1 MVWPQ
6 NIVLCYLALALSRF
20 VVHFIT
26 WLWKRECTNCHP
38 CHVKKTS
45 FEPHTASYII
55 VLSSNVEAAISLYC
69 NSVHSTFP
77 RQQWMAWLCVRAQ
90 QASNPNGDKI
100 SLFLSRLHNG
110 SGGGG
115 ETSTF
120 PHYDWVGIKKPSGN
134 LIAELMGSWP
144 TTVVNDLKLCSLLPT
159 AGRSASFLTTNRLLR
174 IHRAMARQYAE
185 QQNCFSL

>member
-115 ETSTF
+115 NIDIS
-120 PHYDWVGIKKPSGN
+120 PLRLSRHKKTIRKSDCRTYGK
-134 LIAELMGSWP
+134 LTHHCCEWP
-144 TTVVNDLKLCSLLPT
+144 EAL
-159 AGRSASFLTTNRLLR
+159 
-174 IHRAMARQYAE
+174 
-185 QQNCFSL
+185 

>member
-1 MVWPQ
+1 M
-6 NIVLCYLALALSRF
+6 S
-20 VVHFIT
+20 
-26 WLWKRECTNCHP
+26 KRL
-38 CHVKKTS
+38 
-45 FEPHTASYII
+45 EPHTASYII
-55 VLSSNVEAAISLYC
+55 VLSCNVDAAISLYC

-100 SLFLSRLHNG
+100 SLFLSRLNNG

-115 ETSTF
+115 GDIDIS
-120 PHYDWVGIKKPSGN
+120 PLRLSRHKKTSGN

-144 TTVVNDLKLCSLLPT
+144 TAVVNDLKLCSLLPT

-174 IHRAMARQYAE
+174 IHRAMARHYAE
-185 QQNCFSL
+185 QQDCFSL

>member
-1 MVWPQ
+1 M
-6 NIVLCYLALALSRF
+6 S
-20 VVHFIT
+20 
-26 WLWKRECTNCHP
+26 KRLRLNL
-38 CHVKKTS
+38 
-45 FEPHTASYII
+45 I
-55 VLSSNVEAAISLYC
+55 
-69 NSVHSTFP
+69 
-77 RQQWMAWLCVRAQ
+77 Q
-90 QASNPNGDKI
+90 QATSSFFHLTWKQLLAFI
-100 SLFLSRLHNG
+100 VILFTLHSPG
-110 SGGGG
+110 SSGWPGCVLEHSKHQTQMGTKSHYFSAGCIMAQVVG